1 MPRRRR
7 PEDKVDQLLDEL
19 LADYSSPEQ
28 ILGEQGL
35 LKQLTKR
42 VVERALQ
49 AELSHHLQSE
59 AEPSLSESDS
69 ASRRRN
75 SRNGYSAKTVKAE
88 CGELPLEIPRDRNG
102 TFAPILVPK
111 GERRL
116 SGLDGK
122 ILAMYA
128 RGLST
133 RDIQAQLEE
142 LYGVEVSPTLI
153 SQVTDAVSDEVRQWQ
168 NRPLAKLYP
177 IVYLDAIHVHVRED
191 GRVTSHAVYVVL
203 GVTLDGIKE
212 VLGLWM
218 SANEGAKFWLKV
230 LTDLKNRGVEAIF
243 IACVDGLKGF
253 PDAIAAV
260 FPKTRVQLCIVHLI
274 RNSLRYVP
282 WGTQAEVLAD
292 LKPIY
297 QAATLQAAE
306 VALENFAEKW
316 DQLYPTISPIWLR
329 HWDNIIPFFDYPPD
343 IRKVI
348 YTTNAIES
356 LNRSLRKVLKTKG
369 CFPNEESV
377 YKLLY
382 LALNNIAKKWTMPIR
397 DWKAALMRFAIEF
410 PDRFP
415 QL

>member
-7 PEDKVDQLLDEL
+7 PQDKVDHLLDEL
-19 LADYSSPEQ
+19 LADYSTPEQ

-42 VVERALQ
+42 LVERALQ
-49 AELSHHLQSE
+49 AELSHHLETEVQAPPPEETS
-59 AEPSLSESDS
+59 SSK
-69 ASRRRN
+69 RRN
-75 SRNGYSAKTVKAE
+75 SRNGYSSKTVKAD
-88 CGELPLEIPRDRNG
+88 CGELALSIPRDRNS
-102 TFAPILVPK
+102 TFEPILVPK

-116 SGLDGK
+116 SGLDDK
-122 ILAMYA
+122 IMAMYA

-191 GRVTSHAVYVVL
+191 GRVSNHAVYVVL

-230 LTDLKNRGVEAIF
+230 LTDLKNRGVEDIF

-282 WGTQAEVLAD
+282 WGSQAEVIAD

-297 QAATLQAAE
+297 QAATVEEAE
-306 VALENFAEKW
+306 TALENFADKW
-316 DQLYPTISPIWLR
+316 DRLYPTISQIWLR
-329 HWDNIIPFFDYPPD
+329 HWNNIIP
-343 IRKVI
+343 
-348 YTTNAIES
+348 S
-356 LNRSLRKVLKTKG
+356 LTIHQT
-369 CFPNEESV
+369 F
-377 YKLLY
+377 
-382 LALNNIAKKWTMPIR
+382 AK
-397 DWKAALMRFAIEF
+397 
-410 PDRFP
+410 
-415 QL
+415 

>member
-1 MPRRRR
+1 M
-7 PEDKVDQLLDEL
+7 
-19 LADYSSPEQ
+19 S
-28 ILGEQGL
+28 
-35 LKQLTKR
+35 
-42 VVERALQ
+42 
-49 AELSHHLQSE
+49 
-59 AEPSLSESDS
+59 
-69 ASRRRN
+69 N
-75 SRNGYSAKTVKAE
+75 
-88 CGELPLEIPRDRNG
+88 
-102 TFAPILVPK
+102 
-111 GERRL
+111 
-116 SGLDGK
+116 
-122 ILAMYA
+122 
-128 RGLST
+128 
-133 RDIQAQLEE
+133 
-142 LYGVEVSPTLI
+142 
-153 SQVTDAVSDEVRQWQ
+153 
-168 NRPLAKLYP
+168 
-177 IVYLDAIHVHVRED
+177 
-191 GRVTSHAVYVVL
+191 HAVYVVL

-230 LTDLKNRGVEAIF
+230 LTDLKNRGMEDIF

-253 PDAIAAV
+253 PEAIAAV

-282 WGTQAEVLAD
+282 WGSQAEVIAD

-297 QAATLQAAE
+297 QAATVEEAE
-306 VALENFAEKW
+306 TALENFADKW
-316 DQLYPTISPIWLR
+316 DQLYPTISQIWLR

-343 IRKVI
+343 IREVI

-410 PDRFP
+410 PVRFAIPARGRFP
-415 QL
+415 HC

>member
-7 PEDKVDQLLDEL
+7 PQDKVDHLLDEL
-19 LADYSSPEQ
+19 LADYSTPEQ

-42 VVERALQ
+42 LVERALQ
-49 AELSHHLQSE
+49 AELSHHLETEVQAPPPEETS
-59 AEPSLSESDS
+59 SSK
-69 ASRRRN
+69 RRN
-75 SRNGYSAKTVKAE
+75 SRNGYSSKTVKAD
-88 CGELPLEIPRDRNG
+88 CGELALSIPRDRSS
-102 TFAPILVPK
+102 TFEPILVPK

-116 SGLDGK
+116 SGLDDK
-122 ILAMYA
+122 IMAMYA

-133 RDIQAQLEE
+133 RDLQAQLEE

-168 NRPLAKLYP
+168 SRPLAKLYP

-191 GRVTSHAVYVVL
+191 GRVSNHAVYVVL

-230 LTDLKNRGVEAIF
+230 LTDLKNRGVEDIF

-260 FPKTRVQLCIVHLI
+260 FPQTRVQLCVVHLI

-282 WGTQAEVLAD
+282 WGSQAEVIAD

-297 QAATLQAAE
+297 QAATVEEAE
-306 VALENFAEKW
+306 TALENFADKW
-316 DQLYPTISPIWLR
+316 DRLYPTISQIWLR

-410 PDRFP
+410 PDCFP
-415 QL
+415 QF